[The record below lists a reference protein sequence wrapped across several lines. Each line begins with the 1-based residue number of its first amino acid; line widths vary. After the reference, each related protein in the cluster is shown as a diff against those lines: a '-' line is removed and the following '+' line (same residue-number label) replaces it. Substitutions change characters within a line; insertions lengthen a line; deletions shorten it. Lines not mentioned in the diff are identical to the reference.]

1 MMGKWIS
8 VKDRLPKEGVLAII
22 VNEKDCIDIAYL
34 CGGKWKVCDDEY
46 RITPTHWI
54 PFPNFPET

>member
-1 MMGKWIS
+1 MGEWIS

-22 VNEKDCIDIAYL
+22 VNENDCIDIAYL
-34 CGGKWKVCDDEY
+34 CGGKWKVCDSEY